1 MTKEQQLT
9 KIKAFAKSF
18 HLNEGTGHD
27 WFHIERVT
35 NLANKIALSEQVDY
49 FYVSIV
55 ALLHDVA
62 DYKLNNGDEN
72 SGFIKITNFLS
83 SIDFSK
89 NEIDN
94 IIQDIKNIS
103 FKGGNNK
110 SENQSLVSKIVQDAD
125 RLDALGAIGIARAFA
140 YGGSKKRLLYDPE
153 VSPQK
158 NQNAEQYKNSNAPTI
173 NHFYEKLLLLKDL
186 MNTATGKKLA
196 QKRHVFLEQFLEQF
210 YSEWNEK

>member
-1 MTKEQQLT
+1 ENQQLKEKMTKEQQLT
-9 KIKAFAKSF
+9 KIKEFAKSF

-72 SGFIKITNFLS
+72 SGFIKITNFLN

-110 SENQSLVSKIVQDAD
+110 SENQSLVS
-125 RLDALGAIGIARAFA
+125 
-140 YGGSKKRLLYDPE
+140 
-153 VSPQK
+153 
-158 NQNAEQYKNSNAPTI
+158 
-173 NHFYEKLLLLKDL
+173 
-186 MNTATGKKLA
+186 
-196 QKRHVFLEQFLEQF
+196 
-210 YSEWNEK
+210 